1 MSNSEDRAFQDGASG
16 GMFTGSTAS
25 EYAAFTAGQATLPR
39 GGGAPLPPGAWLGF
53 LLIALAPIVFTVV
66 GALYPLAALTMLA
79 TLVVIIELTQGIG
92 FIVVYFIALVWLFIA
107 LGFGVIL
114 EKYLEHRR
122 WYRRVRHVSRI
133 VAVGF
138 IAHVLAFGFFRDFDP
153 STSFFQRLTVTHLV
167 IVASACIGAHFLSK
181 RLDAGLRDRVSEQ
194 IPGMAWAL
202 HKLNPRRKA
211 NEAALGALEQRMR
224 SRKA

>member
-1 MSNSEDRAFQDGASG
+1 VSNSEDRAFQDGASG

-25 EYAAFTAGQATLPR
+25 EYAAFTAGRATRPR
-39 GGGAPLPPGAWLGF
+39 DGGAPLLPGAWLGF
-53 LLIALAPIVFTVV
+53 LLIALAPMVFTVV

-92 FIVVYFIALVWLFIA
+92 FIVVYVIAIVWLFIA

-114 EKYLEHRR
+114 EKYLDDRR
-122 WYRRVRHVSRI
+122 WYRSMRHVSRI
-133 VAVGF
+133 VAIGF
-138 IAHVLAFGFFRDFDP
+138 VVHVLAFGFFRDFDA

-181 RLDAGLRDRVSEQ
+181 KLDAGLRDRVSEQ
-194 IPGMAWAL
+194 IPGIAWAL
-202 HKLNPRRKA
+202 QKLKPRRKA
-211 NEAALGALEQRMR
+211 NEAALAALEQRMG